1 MSNFVINEEIKCNI
15 LNLYFKD
22 NKTMKEIE
30 QTTGISRNSISKI
43 LHQDIRF
50 FEEKEK
56 RKESKLRQPQT
67 NKVNFNKNGNS
78 YSTKIN
84 IPYLYFKKMG
94 IDKENRLVDVIY
106 DENKKE
112 IILKNIQKNKKYVII
127 FLAIYKSKG
136 RCEKMNFNEEEQK
149 LLSEANVLV
158 ETNKTYTSDEVKGF
172 SNKIV
177 EHIMTFSKTDIP
189 KVKSKFDPILFKIS

>member
-22 NKTMKEIE
+22 NKIMKEIE
-30 QTTGISRNSISKI
+30 QTTGISRNSIGKV
-43 LHQDIRF
+43 LHQDKRF
-50 FEEKEK
+50 YEEKEK

-106 DENKKE
+106 DENKK
-112 IILKNIQKNKKYVII
+112 YVII
-127 FLAIYKSKG
+127 FLTIYKSKG

-158 ETNKTYTSDEVKGF
+158 ETNKTYTDDEVKGF